1 MAIISAT
8 EVGTTRQ
15 DLVSAVVQETLRQKS
30 KYMGLVMDYSG
41 GVPAGGKSVY
51 IPRRGT
57 FTAET
62 KAEDTDLTAQAL
74 TFTQDQLTL
83 SHLAVLAEVE
93 LIAELQSAVNVE
105 AEVIKEAA
113 AELAAKVDG
122 LIRTQL
128 KLASTSAP
136 DHILD
141 YVDTAT
147 DVIALA
153 DIANARKL
161 LNIQYV
167 PMQDR
172 FMAVSPLKEAE
183 LLGIASFIQAER
195 YGANEPIVNGE
206 IGRIFGF
213 KVILDEG
220 LGNAETIFWHKSAA
234 AVAVQLQP
242 QFEKMMNLAGIK
254 NQYLM
259 HTVAGSKILMS
270 GKANVF
276 YNGSGS

>member
-15 DLVSAVVQETLRQKS
+15 DLVSAVVQETLKLNA
-30 KYMGLVMDYSG
+30 KYIGLVMDYSTS
-41 GVPAGGKSVY
+41 VPAGAKSVY
-51 IPRRGT
+51 IPRRGQ
-57 FTAET
+57 FAAAD
-62 KAEDTDLTAQAL
+62 KVEDTDLTAQAF

-83 SHLAVLAEVE
+83 SHKAILSEME
-93 LIAELQSAVNVE
+93 LIADLQSAVNVE
-105 AEVIKEAA
+105 AEIIKESAM
-113 AELAAKVDG
+113 ELAKATDD

-161 LNIQYV
+161 LNTQNV
-167 PMQDR
+167 PMEDR
-172 FMAVSPLKEAE
+172 YMAVSAKKEYE
-183 LLGIASFIQAER
+183 LLQIASFIQAER
-195 YGANEPIVNGE
+195 YGSSEPIVNGE

-213 KVILDEG
+213 KVILDNG
-220 LGNAETIFWHKSAA
+220 LADAETLFWHKSAA
-234 AVAVQLQP
+234 AFAVQLSP
-242 QFEKMMNLAGIK
+242 SFEKMMNLPGVK
-254 NQYLM
+254 NQYLL
-259 HTVAGSKILMS
+259 HTVAGSKVLQA
-270 GKANVF
+270 GKCNVF
-276 YNGSGS
+276 YNGTGS

>member
-1 MAIISAT
+1 MAIIGAT
-8 EVGTTRQ
+8 DVGTTRQ

-30 KYMGLVMDYSG
+30 KYMGLVLDYSAS
-41 GVPAGGKSVY
+41 VPAGSKSVY

-62 KAEDTDLTAQAL
+62 KAEDTDLTSQAL

-83 SHLAVLAEVE
+83 SHYAVLSEVE
-93 LIAELQSAVNVE
+93 FIAEHQSNVNVE
-105 AEVIKEAA
+105 AEVIKESAM
-113 AELAAKVDG
+113 ELAAKIDDA
-122 LIRTQL
+122 IRTQL
-128 KLASTSAP
+128 KLASTSNP

-161 LNIQYV
+161 LNLQFV
-167 PMQDR
+167 PQGDR
-172 FMAVSPLKEAE
+172 YMAVSPLKEAE

-213 KVILDEG
+213 KVILDEA
-220 LGNAETIFWHKSAA
+220 LSGNHTLFWHKSAA

-242 QFEKMMNLAGIK
+242 AFEKQFNLPGVK
-254 NQYLM
+254 NQYLL
-259 HTVAGSKILMS
+259 HTIAGSKVLLG

-276 YNGSGS
+276 YNGTGS